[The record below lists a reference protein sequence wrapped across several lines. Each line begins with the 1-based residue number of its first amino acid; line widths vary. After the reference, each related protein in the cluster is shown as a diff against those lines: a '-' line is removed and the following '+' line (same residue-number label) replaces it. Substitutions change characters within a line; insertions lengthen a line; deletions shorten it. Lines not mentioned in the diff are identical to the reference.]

1 MIFTKKPDETFSATV
16 VPKRASNADTRPAD
30 PMPLQRKSSGLP
42 VRALIDAGLNIKGD
56 LQTDGEVQVDGQI
69 TGDISCAHLTVGK
82 DGAILGDIKANEVV
96 VRGKVQGTIR
106 ATRVILQES
115 ARVEGD
121 IFHDRLAI
129 EEGARFIGA
138 SNQQDDAQAPHVR
151 KLQQLAAEASAAAGQ
166 RT

>member
-1 MIFTKKPDETFSATV
+1 MIFTKKPDDTV
-16 VPKRASNADTRPAD
+16 STTIAPKRSANIDPLTGE
-30 PMPLQRKSSGLP
+30 PMPLQRKGSGLP
-42 VRALIDAGLNIKGD
+42 ARALIDAGLNIKGD

-96 VRGKVQGTIR
+96 VRGKVRGTIR

-138 SNQQDDAQAPHVR
+138 SNHQKGEAPPQVL
-151 KLQQLAAEASAAAGQ
+151 KLQQLAAEASTAASQ
-166 RT
+166 RA

>member
-1 MIFTKKPDETFSATV
+1 MIFTKKPEETYTATLA
-16 VPKRASNADTRPAD
+16 PKRMASVDPLSAD
-30 PMPLQRKSSGLP
+30 PVGTHRKASGLP
-42 VRALIDAGLNIKGD
+42 ARALIDAGLNIKGN

-69 TGDISCAHLTVGK
+69 TGDINCAHLTIGK
-82 DGAILGDIKANEVV
+82 DGAIFGDITANEVV
-96 VRGKVQGTIR
+96 VRGKVTGTMR

-138 SNQQDDAQAPHVR
+138 SKNETDDAAAQVL
-151 KLQQLAAEASAAAGQ
+151 KLQQVAAEASAKVSQTA
-166 RT
+166 